1 MQNFFGEERILVLFL
16 VPVALFAPLGRRG
29 LGARIEGPFVNPLF
43 PSCFPLLPFVSLCL
57 IPRARSSLRTST
69 KFQRGSAKLLIV
81 DRDIEMSFIPVSP
94 ENHFPVKNLP
104 YGVFST
110 FDNVSKLTYLRR

>member
-29 LGARIEGPFVNPLF
+29 LGARIEGPFV
-43 PSCFPLLPFVSLCL
+43 CFPLLPFVSLCL